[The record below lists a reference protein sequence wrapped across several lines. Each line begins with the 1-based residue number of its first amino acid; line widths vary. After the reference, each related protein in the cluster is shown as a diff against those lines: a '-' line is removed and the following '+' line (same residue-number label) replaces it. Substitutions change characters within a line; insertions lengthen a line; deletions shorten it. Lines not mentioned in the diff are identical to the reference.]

1 MKRTL
6 FTLIAFGLAAF
17 LAAQTTEQADSTGLP
32 GDDFSLQGALELFK
46 QSTDLESF
54 EQALNRTDSPVNNL
68 DLDGDGQVDYVR
80 VLSHKDGAAV
90 AIVLQVAVSKEE
102 FQDVAVIDVEKTG
115 EATALVQI
123 VGDEE
128 LYPAGTIL
136 EPFAEEEQLRNGNGP
151 AAPRL
156 LSTFVTVN
164 VWGWAGVSWCYGP
177 HYTPWISPWYWSHY
191 PPWWRPWRRHP
202 WHVWYGW
209 GRPYRGWYRPW
220 PTCRVG
226 HAHATYIPHRSTSV
240 VVHASNVNAHTRFAS
255 SNKAKQD
262 RSKTPV
268 NAKKQNAQPKAKSP
282 STGKAPKATTPQVS
296 KGKQQPAPGKTAPSK
311 KQQRKMKRAERAK
324 SR

>member
-1 MKRTL
+1 MKRPL
-6 FTLIAFGLAAF
+6 FALIAFGLASF
-17 LAAQTTEQADSTGLP
+17 LAAQAPEQADSTGLP

-54 EQALNRTDSPVNNL
+54 ERALNKLDSPVSNL

-80 VLSHKDGAAV
+80 VVSHKDGAAV
-90 AIVLQVAVSKEE
+90 AIVMQVAVSQEE
-102 FQDVAVIDVEKTG
+102 SQDVAVIELEKTG
-115 EATALVQI
+115 EGSALAQI

-136 EPFAEEEQLRNGNGP
+136 EPFAEEGQLKNDNGP
-151 AAPRL
+151 AAPEL
-156 LSTFVTVN
+156 LSTYVTVN
-164 VWGWAGVSWCYGP
+164 VWGWSGVSWCYGT
-177 HYTPWISPWYWSHY
+177 HYTPWVSPWYWSHY

-226 HAHATYIPHRSTSV
+226 HAHAMYMPHRSTSV
-240 VVHASNVNAHTRFAS
+240 VVHTRNVNAHTRYAS
-255 SNKAKQD
+255 SRKAEQH
-262 RSKTPV
+262 RSRPGA
-268 NAKKQNAQPKAKSP
+268 NATKQNEQPKARTP
-282 STGKAPKATTPQVS
+282 STGKAPKTTTQPAS
-296 KGKQQPAPGKTAPSK
+296 KGKPQVAPGKATPSR
-311 KQQRKMKRAERAK
+311 KQNRKAKRAERAK